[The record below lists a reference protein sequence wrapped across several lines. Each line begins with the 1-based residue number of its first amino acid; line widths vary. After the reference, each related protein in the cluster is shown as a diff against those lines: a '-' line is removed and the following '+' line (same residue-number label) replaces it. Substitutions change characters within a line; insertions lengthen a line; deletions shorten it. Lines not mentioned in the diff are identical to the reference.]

1 MARMTL
7 QTATNTLR
15 SIWQTAQSNPM
26 PTIAFIAALA
36 SMAVVHPDSA
46 YLGYFDWHTL
56 LCLWAMLATLNAL
69 RGIGLFR
76 RGAQRLV
83 ERFSSARSVVLGLS
97 LITFVGSAFLTND
110 LALITFLPLSISV
123 LVSAKQE
130 QLIPFTLTMQTLAAN
145 LGGMILPFG
154 NPQNLFLFSYYHL
167 GLGEFMHALAVPF
180 AASLALILI
189 CCLFVK
195 PDPLTVTCKPAKP
208 YDRGRL
214 TLYLAL
220 FASVILGILNLVPY
234 WAACG
239 AAIAVL
245 LIADPKSVSHVD
257 YGLLFTFA
265 CFFVFSGNLTRIPAV
280 QELLTGMVQNRGAF
294 IVGVISSQVVSN
306 VPSAI
311 LLAPF
316 TSDWEGL
323 LLGVDIGGV
332 GTPIASLASLITLS
346 AYSRCQLG
354 NTTRFVL
361 LFEAFSFGFLAILA
375 TLVLM
380 L

>member
-1 MARMTL
+1 MTL
-7 QTATNTLR
+7 QSATNTVR
-15 SIWQTAQSNPM
+15 NIWQTAQSNLM
-26 PTIAFIAALA
+26 PTIAFTAALI
-36 SMAVVHPDSA
+36 SMAFVHPDSA

-69 RGIGLFR
+69 RGIGMFR

-83 ERFSSARSVVLGLS
+83 ERFSSARAVVLGLS
-97 LITFVGSAFLTND
+97 LITFAGSAFLTND
-110 LALITFLPLSISV
+110 LALITFLPLSVSV
-123 LVSAKQE
+123 LVSTKQE
-130 QLIPFTLTMQTLAAN
+130 RLIPFTFTMQTLAAN

-154 NPQNLFLFSYYHL
+154 NPQNLFLFSYYRL
-167 GLGEFMHALAVPF
+167 DLGEFIRALAIPF

-195 PDPLTVTCKPAKP
+195 PDPLTVARKPEKS
-208 YDRGRL
+208 YNRGRL
-214 TLYLAL
+214 TLYLVL
-220 FASVILGILNLVPY
+220 FAFVILGVLNLVPY

-239 AAIAVL
+239 MALLVL
-245 LIADPKSVSHVD
+245 LIVDPKSLRHVD
-257 YGLLFTFA
+257 YGLLLTFA

-316 TSDWEGL
+316 TADWKGL

-332 GTPIASLASLITLS
+332 GTPIASLASLITLG
-346 AYSRCQLG
+346 AYTRCHLG
-354 NTTRFVL
+354 EKGKFVL
-361 LFEAFSFGFLAILA
+361 FFEAFNFGFLALLV

-380 L
+380 Q

>member
-1 MARMTL
+1 MTL
-7 QTATNTLR
+7 QTATNAMR
-15 SIWQTAQSNPM
+15 NVWQTALNNPM
-26 PTIAFIAALA
+26 PTIAVFTAVA
-36 SMAVVHPDSA
+36 SMTFVPPDSA

-69 RGIGLFR
+69 RGIGVFR

-83 ERFSSARSVVLGLS
+83 ERFASARSVVLGLS
-97 LITFVGSAFLTND
+97 VITFAGSAFLTND

-123 LVSAKQE
+123 LLSTKQE
-130 QLIPFTLTMQTLAAN
+130 RLIPFTFTMQTLAAN

-154 NPQNLFLFSYYHL
+154 NPQNLFLFSYYRL
-167 GLGEFMHALAVPF
+167 GLGEFVCALAIPF

-195 PDPLTVTCKPAKP
+195 PEPLTVARKPEKP
-208 YDRGRL
+208 YDRKRL
-214 TLYLAL
+214 ALYLAL

-234 WAACG
+234 WVAC
-239 AAIAVL
+239 AVAILVL
-245 LIADPKSVSHVD
+245 LGADPKSLRQVD
-257 YGLLFTFA
+257 YGLLLTFA

-280 QELLTGMVQNRGAF
+280 QEFLTDMLRDQGAF

-316 TSDWEGL
+316 TSDWKGL

-332 GTPIASLASLITLS
+332 GTPIASLASLITIS
-346 AYSRCQLG
+346 AYSRCRLG
-354 NTTRFVL
+354 ETGRFVL
-361 LFEAFSFGFLAILA
+361 LFEAFNFGFLALLV
-375 TLVLM
+375 TLILM